1 MIHERM
7 SLSAIAVVL
16 KAPSDDDQPTFL
28 KSEWFQLKG
37 NSKLVVLAGGVTNWS
52 RQPLIERGCLLLWVS
67 E

>member
-16 KAPSDDDQPTFL
+16 KAPSDDDRPTFL

-37 NSKLVVLAGGVTNWS
+37 NS
-52 RQPLIERGCLLLWVS
+52 
-67 E
+67 